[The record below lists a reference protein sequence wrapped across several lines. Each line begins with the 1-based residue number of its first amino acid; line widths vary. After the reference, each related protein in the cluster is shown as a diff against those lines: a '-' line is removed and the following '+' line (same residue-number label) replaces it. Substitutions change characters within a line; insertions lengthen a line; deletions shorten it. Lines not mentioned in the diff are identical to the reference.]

1 MPHHK
6 QYEKSLRRDGKRRL
20 ENRSKRA
27 RLRGAVREF
36 RAETDAKKAAVLLP
50 KVAALLDKSAKTN
63 LIHPSTANRLK
74 SRLALALLRLQGG
87 RRAA

>member
-6 QYEKSLRRDGKRRL
+6 QYEKSLRRDAKARTV
-20 ENRSKRA
+20 NRSQRA

-36 RAETDAKKAAVLLP
+36 RAETNAKKAAALLP
-50 KVAALLDKSAKTN
+50 KVTALLDKSAKTH

-74 SRLALALLRLQGG
+74 SRLALALRRLQGS
-87 RRAA
+87 RAAA